1 MRILHL
7 SHEGLPDWRVEK
19 AALTALKE
27 GHDVLFAGGGKS
39 MNYYHHH
46 NHPESN
52 NIFRQI
58 FRIQW
63 TAKARYGI
71 PYYWY
76 LVKKQLRSILQQA
89 KPDIVHAHN
98 LFSAKLISEFGEHYV
113 YDDHEFWSK
122 QSLLLI
128 EMERQEKLADYHNR
142 LLSGYDSRPSWGNIL
157 RPAMYMAVKTRR
169 KAINRYII
177 NLWKKWEKEIVTAC
191 PVTITVSRRIAEE
204 LQETIVSNKNKNRKV
219 VVVPN
224 YPTIKEARHIARPC
238 RFSTLSSTYAGSDGH
253 DIAKY
258 PNRNIDGLYDL
269 FDSYSSM
276 GTLTVIGWKENSRY
290 SRVKFAGFL
299 SRSEMYDHLSS
310 HSIGLLPWK
319 KHWSHYFVNPN
330 KVYEYAHAGLFV
342 LCTSSFETVI
352 ETLKENCQIFDTY
365 QELSSQLQYYSE
377 NMDELYKKRLNIF
390 DFARH
395 YLVWDNFEHE
405 ILNAYQRA

>member
-19 AALTALKE
+19 SALTALKK
-27 GHDVLFAGGGKS
+27 GHDVLFAGGKS
-39 MNYYHHH
+39 MNYYYH
-46 NHPESN
+46 NNPESN
-52 NIFRQI
+52 NIFKQI

-89 KPDIVHAHN
+89 KPDVVHAHN

-128 EMERQEKLADYHNR
+128 EMERQEKLKGYHNR
-142 LLSGYDSRPSWGNIL
+142 FLSDYGTRPSWDNIL

-177 NLWKKWEKEIVTAC
+177 NLWKKWEKEVVTAC
-191 PVTITVSRRIAEE
+191 PVTITVSRSIAEE
-204 LQETIVSNKNKNRKV
+204 LQETIVGNKNKYRNV

-224 YPTIKEARHIARPC
+224 YPTIKEALHIARPC
-238 RFSTLSSTYAGSDGH
+238 HFSTLSSIYAGTDGH
-253 DIAKY
+253 NIAKY

-269 FDSYSSM
+269 FDSYSSV
-276 GTLTVIGWKENSRY
+276 GTLTVIGWKENSHY
-290 SRVKFAGFL
+290 SSVKFAGFL
-299 SRSEMYDHLSS
+299 SRNEMYDEMSS

-319 KHWSHYFVNPN
+319 RHWSHYFVNPN

-342 LCTSSFETVI
+342 LCTSSFETVK

-365 QELSSQLQYYSE
+365 QELASQLQYYKE
-377 NMDELYKKRLNIF
+377 NTDELYKKRLNIF
-390 DFARH
+390 EFARH

-405 ILNAYQRA
+405 ILNAYQAA